1 VLGAAFSRVIPWL
14 LFLKPPPRRWS
25 ASLESS
31 LGNGTICDR
40 PLIHFILVAACL
52 LLQHLSS
59 NIKTLAHLL
68 LQAPAPPASFV
79 NAQNHP
85 PPPPSLQPM
94 HRRLVTSLL
103 VTKLFLAPYL

>member
-1 VLGAAFSRVIPWL
+1 MLGAAFSRVIPWI

-40 PLIHFILVAACL
+40 PLIHFILVATCL

-68 LQAPAPPASFV
+68 LQASAAAAPFLNERAKSLL
-79 NAQNHP
+79 P
-85 PPPPSLQPM
+85 PPTT
-94 HRRLVTSLL
+94 H
-103 VTKLFLAPYL
+103 A